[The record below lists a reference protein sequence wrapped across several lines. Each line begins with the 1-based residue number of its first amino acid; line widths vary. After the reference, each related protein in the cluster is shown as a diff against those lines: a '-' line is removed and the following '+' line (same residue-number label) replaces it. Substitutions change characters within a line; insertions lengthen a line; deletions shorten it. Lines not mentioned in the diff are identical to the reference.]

1 MGGSGAG
8 FDALIDTQYHLIAM
22 QTLTA
27 AAGPATAGPA
37 TPLVDALAR
46 AGARVTGPRRR
57 VAELIGGRT
66 GHFTAADLLEDAARR
81 DLPAGRATV
90 FRSLELLVE
99 LGLVERLDLPTGGH
113 AYIRCEPVHH
123 HHVVCGACGRS
134 VEVEDCGMTAVARE
148 VARRTGF
155 SIDGHRL
162 ELYGRCP
169 DCNGKEP
176 A

>member
-1 MGGSGAG
+1 
-8 FDALIDTQYHLIAM
+8 M
-22 QTLTA
+22 QTLAT
-27 AAGPATAGPA
+27 PADAA

-46 AGARVTGPRRR
+46 SGARVTGPRRR
-57 VAELIGGRT
+57 VAELIGARA
-66 GHFTAADLLEDAARR
+66 GHFTAADLIEDAVRL

-90 FRSLELLVE
+90 FRSLELLVD
-99 LGLVERLDLPTGGH
+99 LGLVERLDLPTGEH
-113 AYIRCEPVHH
+113 AYIRCDPVHH

-155 SIDGHRL
+155 TIEGHRL

-169 DCNGKEP
+169 DCARRERT
-176 A
+176 